1 MEKQIYNS
9 CHSQGWFQS
18 VALKYLP
25 PFPTVCRSW
34 NFPFYFQTTPTPE
47 KPPLLLGISGL
58 QLKGPLVSG
67 GRWGSGGGSSEEVNS
82 PRGYRPMSC
91 FICKAQCWL
100 SLLTASHVHEVD
112 RTTAGSC
119 AFQWL
124 LREYFHSLFM
134 GVRQDVTICKS
145 LLQSL
150 ILSCSVVPFLVCQM
164 LEFRF
169 CPLRFEK
176 EEATNSIR
184 AD

>member
-1 MEKQIYNS
+1 M
-9 CHSQGWFQS
+9 
-18 VALKYLP
+18 
-25 PFPTVCRSW
+25 CRSW
-34 NFPFYFQTTPTPE
+34 NFPFYFQTTPAPE

-67 GRWGSGGGSSEEVNS
+67 GRWGSGGGGSSEEVNS

-124 LREYFHSLFM
+124 LREYFHSLFT
-134 GVRQDVTICKS
+134 GLLRVWQNVTICKS
-145 LLQSL
+145 LPQSL
-150 ILSCSVVPFLVCQM
+150 ILSWLLWCEQFFLKRSNAPFSVLMVLFLVCQIV
-164 LEFRF
+164 EFRI
-169 CPLRFEK
+169 CPLCFEM

-184 AD
+184 PG